1 MNKLCPLGPADV
13 AGLLDYP
20 PLRFA
25 SLRVIILTAH
35 LYTVSGAV
43 RPAGGCCVLRTRWGA
58 TLPKPHVRQQRQNI
72 RFASIPF
79 PLAYTPRQ

>member
-1 MNKLCPLGPADV
+1 MGRSSFCFTLFTHKVLKYLQTLGFIV
-13 AGLLDYP
+13 
-20 PLRFA
+20 
-25 SLRVIILTAH
+25 
-35 LYTVSGAV
+35 YTVSGAV